1 MLQGWVSGHSQQTF
15 EDNQLKMKELEEVF
29 LLLTKWEMTVSV
41 V

>member
-29 LLLTKWEMTVSV
+29 LLLKKREMTVSV